1 MNANEK
7 ARFDILYAKHLRALK
22 LQGKAP
28 ATVDVYARAVR
39 RVVERFGC
47 CPDQLSVE
55 QFQTHFAELI
65 DTRSWSLVKI
75 DLCGLQFFF
84 KHALERPWPWLDIVR
99 PPAKQTLPDVLSLE
113 EVARIVLATRERRYQ
128 TFWWT
133 TYSMGLRLN
142 EALTLRAISTLR
154 VAWCMCVL
162 ARGYVIA
169 SSYCPRLPLVA
180 CVAIGE
186 ITGTRFCSFPRL
198 ISVPIF
204 RWIVARHRR
213 PSPA

>member
-28 ATVDVYARAVR
+28 TTVDVYARAVR

-84 KHALERPWPWLDIVR
+84 KHALDRPWPWLNIVR
-99 PPAKQTLPDVLSLE
+99 PPVKHTLPDVLSVE
-113 EVARIVLATRERRYQ
+113 ELARIVLGTRERHYQ
-128 TFWWT
+128 TFWT
-133 TYSMGLRLN
+133 TYSMCLRLN
-142 EALTLRAISTLR
+142 EALTLRVGDIDAS
-154 VAWCMCVL
+154 
-162 ARGYVIA
+162 RGLVHMRAGMDETTTCCVIA
-169 SSYCPRLPLVA
+169 SSYRPRLPLVA
-180 CVAIGE
+180 CVAFGE
-186 ITGTRFCSFPRL
+186 ITKKP
-198 ISVPIF
+198 
-204 RWIVARHRR
+204 
-213 PSPA
+213 

>member
-1 MNANEK
+1 
-7 ARFDILYAKHLRALK
+7 
-22 LQGKAP
+22 
-28 ATVDVYARAVR
+28 VYARAVR

-65 DTRSWSLVKI
+65 DTQSWSLVKI

-99 PPAKQTLPDVLSLE
+99 PPVKHTLPDVLSLE

-128 TFWWT
+128 TFWWP
-133 TYSMGLRLN
+133 TYSTGLRLN
-142 EALTLRAISTLR
+142 EALTLRVGDIDASRGLVHVRSGMDDTTT
-154 VAWCMCVL
+154 
-162 ARGYVIA
+162 GYVIA

-198 ISVPIF
+198 ISAPIF
-204 RWIVARHRR
+204 RWIVARHDTESLRPRDRR
-213 PSPA
+213 LQDQRSESRSIACAMPMPHT

>member
-7 ARFDILYAKHLRALK
+7 ARFDVLYAKHLRALK

-28 ATVDVYARAVR
+28 TTVDVYARAVQ
-39 RVVERFGC
+39 RVVAGFGC

-84 KHALERPWPWLDIVR
+84 KHALERPWPRLDIVR
-99 PPAKQTLPDVLSLE
+99 PPVKHTLPDVLSLE

-133 TYSMGLRLN
+133 TYSMGLRLS

-162 ARGYVIA
+162 G
-169 SSYCPRLPLVA
+169 
-180 CVAIGE
+180 
-186 ITGTRFCSFPRL
+186 
-198 ISVPIF
+198 
-204 RWIVARHRR
+204 
-213 PSPA
+213 